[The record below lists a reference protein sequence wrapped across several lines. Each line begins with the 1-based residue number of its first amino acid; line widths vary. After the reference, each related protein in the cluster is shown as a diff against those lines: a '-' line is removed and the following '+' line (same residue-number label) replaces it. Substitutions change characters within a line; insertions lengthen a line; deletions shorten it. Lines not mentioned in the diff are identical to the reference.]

1 MKGVF
6 FMERFFD
13 YKSLL
18 QNKQSVIRV
27 AVIILLILAS
37 LFLFLYQTGES
48 GKEKKAAMQTES
60 ENLSEIK
67 TDIPSGY
74 IIVDVAGEVQ
84 SPSVVELPI
93 DSRVNDAIEAAGGL
107 TKDADISQIN
117 RAAALSDGEKIFIPA
132 KSVQTDVEVNGDEP
146 NTSDYGADPDQ
157 AAQSGKI
164 NINQAEASKLQEI
177 PGVGPVTAEKI
188 IAYRKENGL
197 FRKLEDLKKVSGIG
211 DKTFEKMQPYICI

>member
-1 MKGVF
+1 
-6 FMERFFD
+6 MERFFD

-37 LFLFLYQTGES
+37 LFLFLYQTGDS
-48 GKEKKAAMQTES
+48 GKEQKAAMQTES

-132 KSVQTDVEVNGDEP
+132 KSAQTDVEVDGDEP
-146 NTSDYGADPDQ
+146 NVRDYGADPDQ
-157 AAQSGKI
+157 ATQNGKI
-164 NINQAEASKLQEI
+164 NINQAEASKLQDI